1 MDTVPETFPE
11 SLGLWLGYLV
21 GPAFG
26 AGSLL
31 RRARVF
37 HPDGMLFHATVKP
50 TARVKSRFYDLAK
63 DLSGNAI
70 MRFSSSIWKQESLLP
85 DSLGCSLRFRV
96 GKPPDIQP
104 EEGVQDLIM
113 ITSPSLTA
121 LPLQILKTDQHDFLA
136 NPFYGA
142 AAYRVAEQSDCRLRL
157 MPQAIAAVGSNR
169 NEKLLDAVVK
179 GNAVLQ
185 LEVQEDKAGEWQPVV
200 ELRPDM
206 PVLVD
211 QSFLRFS
218 PFRTGLGIQPQ
229 GLINYARIGPYAF
242 SQFVRRKIART
253 PDGTEIWPGMSV
265 PSEEQVLNIHD
276 ETAAR

>member
-1 MDTVPETFPE
+1 
-11 SLGLWLGYLV
+11 
-21 GPAFG
+21 
-26 AGSLL
+26 
-31 RRARVF
+31 
-37 HPDGMLFHATVKP
+37 
-50 TARVKSRFYDLAK
+50 
-63 DLSGNAI
+63 
-70 MRFSSSIWKQESLLP
+70 
-85 DSLGCSLRFRV
+85 
-96 GKPPDIQP
+96 
-104 EEGVQDLIM
+104 
-113 ITSPSLTA
+113 
-121 LPLQILKTDQHDFLA
+121 
-136 NPFYGA
+136 
-142 AAYRVAEQSDCRLRL
+142 